1 MAPRHPLQEFLQP
14 LLQIPSVNPP
24 GNHLLS

>member
-1 MAPRHPLQEFLQP
+1 MAPRHPLKEFLQP